1 MLHIF
6 SNMKAKDRW
15 LALLCVLFVCGQVYF
30 DLRLPDYTAEITVL
44 ISSEVTEMS
53 QYFSAGG
60 KMLGCALCSA
70 ALTVI
75 VGYMAAL
82 IAADFSFDIREKLFN
97 KVTAMGDAEI
107 KKFSVASLITRTTN
121 DVTQIHMIIAM
132 GLQMLIR
139 APIMAI
145 WAIIKIVGKSWQ
157 LSAVVLAAVVIVV
170 GSMIVLLAIMI
181 PKFRIV
187 QRQIDDVNRLTE
199 ENLSGIRVVRAFNA
213 EKYQEDKFEA
223 ANTSLMKTQL
233 FTGRGMAFLSPI
245 MMFVQS
251 CVSVAIYYV
260 GAVLINA
267 IDVPLTGTAAEM
279 AAAISDRSV
288 MLGEVVSF
296 SSYALYVIMSFV
308 MLLMIFM
315 LLPRAAVA
323 ANRINEVIDSDITV
337 QEGTEHKSDEVGSIE
352 FKNVSF
358 RYPDA
363 SEDCLKHITFSAKK
377 GETVAFIGATGSGKS
392 TLAGLAARLYDTTD
406 GTVLL
411 DGKNISQYSFE
422 TLYDKVGYI
431 PQKATL
437 FANTVEGNITF
448 GDSGHGITESDV
460 ETALDIAQATDFVSA
475 MDDGVNSWIAQSG
488 SNVSGG
494 QKQRLSIARAI
505 ARKPEIL
512 IFDDSFSALDYKTD
526 RTLRQRIKTDLK
538 GTTCLIIAQRIGT
551 IRHADKIV
559 VLDDGAV
566 AGIGTHDE
574 LMKNCPVYQQIALS
588 QLSEDEL
595 AVSA

>member
-6 SNMKAKDRW
+6 GSMKTKDRW
-15 LALLCVLFVCGQVYF
+15 LALLCVLLVCGQVYF

-44 ISSEVTEMS
+44 ISSEISELS
-53 QYFSAGG
+53 QYFAAGG
-60 KMLGCALCSA
+60 KMLACALCSA
-70 ALTVI
+70 LLTVV
-75 VGYMAAL
+75 VGYLAAM
-82 IAADFSFDIREKLFN
+82 IAADFSYDVRAKLFD
-97 KVTAMGDAEI
+97 KVASFGSGEI
-107 KKFSVASLITRTTN
+107 KKFSTASLITRTTN
-121 DVTQIHMIIAM
+121 DITQIQMIIAM

-145 WAIIKIVGKSWQ
+145 WAIAKIIGKSWQ
-157 LSAVVLAAVVIVV
+157 LSVVVASAVVIVV
-170 GSMIVLLAIMI
+170 GALIVLLAIMI

-187 QRQIDDVNRLTE
+187 QKQIDDVNRITE
-199 ENLSGIRVVRAFNA
+199 ENLNGIRVVRAFNA
-213 EKYQEDKFEA
+213 EKYQENKFDT
-223 ANTSLMKTQL
+223 ANTNLMKTQL

-251 CVSVAIYYV
+251 AVSVGIYYV
-260 GAVLINA
+260 GAILIND
-267 IDVPLTGTAAEM
+267 IEIPLSGTVEQI
-279 AAAISDRSV
+279 AAALSDRST

-315 LLPRAAVA
+315 LLPRAQVSAS
-323 ANRINEVIDSDITV
+323 RINEVLDSDIAV
-337 QEGTEHKSDEVGSIE
+337 KEGSETTSDESGTVE
-352 FKNVSF
+352 FKDVSF

-363 SEDCLKHITFSAKK
+363 SEDCLKHINFSAKK

-392 TLAGLAARLYDTTD
+392 TLAGLAARLYDATS

-411 DGKNISQYSFE
+411 DGKEISKYDFE
-422 TLYDKVGYI
+422 TLYKKIGYI

-437 FANTVEGNITF
+437 FADTVEGNLKFGSTRSNIT
-448 GDSGHGITESDV
+448 DDEM
-460 ETALDIAQATDFVSA
+460 ETAMDIAQASSFVHA
-475 MDDGVNSWIAQSG
+475 MDDDVESRISQGG
-488 SNVSGG
+488 TNVSGG

-505 ARKPEIL
+505 AGKPKIL

-526 RTLRQRIKTDLK
+526 RELRQRIKTDLS
-538 GTTCLIIAQRIGT
+538 GTTCLIVAQRIGT

-559 VLDDGAV
+559 VLDDGEV

-574 LMKNCPVYQQIALS
+574 LMKNCSVYQQIALS

-595 AVSA
+595 AVNE

>member
-1 MLHIF
+1 MIHIF
-6 SNMKAKDRW
+6 GNMKTKDRW
-15 LALLCVLFVCGQVYF
+15 LALLCVLLVCGQVYF

-44 ISSEVTEMS
+44 ISSEVTDLS
-53 QYFSAGG
+53 QYFVAGG
-60 KMLGCALCSA
+60 NMLACALCSA
-70 ALTVI
+70 LLTVV
-75 VGYMAAL
+75 VGYLAAI
-82 IAADFSFDIREKLFN
+82 IAADFSFDVRAKLFN
-97 KVTAMGDAEI
+97 KVAAMGSGEI
-107 KKFSVASLITRTTN
+107 KKFSTASLITRTTN
-121 DVTQIHMIIAM
+121 DITQIQMIISM
-132 GLQMLIR
+132 GLQMMLR

-157 LSAVVLAAVVIVV
+157 LSAVVAAAVAIVV
-170 GSMIVLLAIMI
+170 VSLIVLLAIMI

-187 QRQIDDVNRLTE
+187 QRQIDDVNRLTD

-213 EKYQEDKFEA
+213 EQYQEDKFET
-223 ANTSLMKTQL
+223 ANDNLMRTQL

-260 GAVLINA
+260 GAWLIND
-267 IDVPLTGTAAEM
+267 IEVPLNGTAAEIM
-279 AAAISDRSV
+279 AAVSDRSV

-315 LLPRAAVA
+315 MLPRAQVS
-323 ANRINEVIDSDITV
+323 ANRINEVIDCDIAV
-337 QEGTEHKSDEVGSIE
+337 QEGTETAAAETGSIE
-352 FKNVSF
+352 FRDVSF

-363 SEDCLKHITFSAKK
+363 SEDCLKHISFSAKK

-392 TLAGLAARLYDTTD
+392 TLAGLVARLYDVTD
-406 GTVLL
+406 GTVLV
-411 DGKNISQYSFE
+411 DGKDVSSYSFE
-422 TLYDKVGYI
+422 TLYDKIGYI

-437 FANTVEGNITF
+437 FANTVEGNVTF
-448 GDSGHGITESDV
+448 GKSGHTLTDADV
-460 ETALDIAQATDFVSA
+460 DNALDIAQATEFVQE
-475 MDDGVNSWIAQSG
+475 MDGGKDGWIAQSG

-526 RTLRQRIKTDLK
+526 RILRQRIKTDLK
-538 GTTCLIIAQRIGT
+538 GTTCLIVAQRIGT
-551 IRHADKIV
+551 IRNADKIV

-566 AGIGTHDE
+566 AGIGTHEE
-574 LMKNCPVYQQIALS
+574 LMQNCSVYQQIALS
-588 QLSEDEL
+588 QLSAEEL
-595 AVSA
+595 AANA

>member
-6 SNMKAKDRW
+6 GNMKTKDRW
-15 LALLCVLFVCGQVYF
+15 LALLCVLLVCGQVYF

-44 ISSEVTEMS
+44 ISSEISELS
-53 QYFSAGG
+53 QYFAAGG
-60 KMLGCALCSA
+60 KMLACALCSA
-70 ALTVI
+70 LLTVV
-75 VGYMAAL
+75 VGYLAAM
-82 IAADFSFDIREKLFN
+82 IAADFSYDVRAKLFD
-97 KVTAMGDAEI
+97 KVASFGSGEI
-107 KKFSVASLITRTTN
+107 KKFSTASLITRTTN
-121 DVTQIHMIIAM
+121 DITQIQMIIAM

-145 WAIIKIVGKSWQ
+145 WAIAKIIGKSWQ
-157 LSAVVLAAVVIVV
+157 LSVVVASAVVIVV
-170 GSMIVLLAIMI
+170 GALIVLLAIMI

-187 QRQIDDVNRLTE
+187 QRQIDDVNRITE
-199 ENLSGIRVVRAFNA
+199 ENLNGIRVVRAFNA
-213 EKYQEDKFEA
+213 EKYQENKFDT
-223 ANTSLMKTQL
+223 ANTNLMKTQL
-233 FTGRGMAFLSPI
+233 FTGRGMAFLPPI

-251 CVSVAIYYV
+251 AVSVGIYYV
-260 GAVLINA
+260 GAILIND
-267 IDVPLTGTAAEM
+267 IEIPLSGTVEQI
-279 AAAISDRSV
+279 AAALSDRST

-315 LLPRAAVA
+315 LLPRAQVSAS
-323 ANRINEVIDSDITV
+323 RINEVLDSDIAVKEGSETTSEESGTV
-337 QEGTEHKSDEVGSIE
+337 E
-352 FKNVSF
+352 FKDVSF

-363 SEDCLKHITFSAKK
+363 SEDCLKHINFSAKK

-392 TLAGLAARLYDTTD
+392 TLAGLAARLYDATS

-411 DGKNISQYSFE
+411 DGKEISKYDFE
-422 TLYDKVGYI
+422 TLYKKVGYI

-437 FANTVEGNITF
+437 FADTVEGNLKFGSTRNNIT
-448 GDSGHGITESDV
+448 DDEM
-460 ETALDIAQATDFVSA
+460 ETAMDIAQASSFVHA
-475 MDDGVNSWIAQSG
+475 MDDDVESRISQGG
-488 SNVSGG
+488 TNVSGG

-505 ARKPEIL
+505 AGKPEIL

-526 RTLRQRIKTDLK
+526 RELRQRIKTDLS
-538 GTTCLIIAQRIGT
+538 GTTCLIVAQRIGT

-559 VLDDGAV
+559 VLDDGEV

-574 LMKNCPVYQQIALS
+574 LMKNCSVYQQIALS

-595 AVSA
+595 AVNE

>member
-6 SNMKAKDRW
+6 GNMKTKDRW
-15 LALLCVLFVCGQVYF
+15 LALLCVLLVCGQVYF

-44 ISSEVTEMS
+44 ISSEISELS
-53 QYFSAGG
+53 QYFAAGG
-60 KMLGCALCSA
+60 KMLACALCSA
-70 ALTVI
+70 LLTVV
-75 VGYMAAL
+75 VGYLAAM
-82 IAADFSFDIREKLFN
+82 IAADFSYDVRAKLFD
-97 KVTAMGDAEI
+97 KVASFGSGEI
-107 KKFSVASLITRTTN
+107 KKFSTASLITRTTN
-121 DVTQIHMIIAM
+121 DITQIQMIIAM

-145 WAIIKIVGKSWQ
+145 WAIAKIVGKSWQ
-157 LSAVVLAAVVIVV
+157 LSVVVASAVVIVV
-170 GSMIVLLAIMI
+170 GALIVLLAIMI

-187 QRQIDDVNRLTE
+187 QKQIDDVNRITE
-199 ENLSGIRVVRAFNA
+199 ENLNGIRVVRAFNA
-213 EKYQEDKFEA
+213 EKYQENKFDT
-223 ANTSLMKTQL
+223 ANTNLMKTQL

-251 CVSVAIYYV
+251 AVSVGIYYV
-260 GAVLINA
+260 GAILIND
-267 IDVPLTGTAAEM
+267 IEIPLSGAVEQI
-279 AAAISDRSV
+279 AAALSDRST

-315 LLPRAAVA
+315 LLPRAQVSAS
-323 ANRINEVIDSDITV
+323 RINEVLDSDIAVKEGSETTSEESGTV
-337 QEGTEHKSDEVGSIE
+337 E
-352 FKNVSF
+352 FKDVSF

-363 SEDCLKHITFSAKK
+363 SEDCLKHINFSAKK

-392 TLAGLAARLYDTTD
+392 TLAGLAARLYDATS

-411 DGKNISQYSFE
+411 DGKEISKYDFE
-422 TLYDKVGYI
+422 TLYKKIGYI

-437 FANTVEGNITF
+437 FADTVEGNLKFGSTRSNIT
-448 GDSGHGITESDV
+448 DDEM
-460 ETALDIAQATDFVSA
+460 ETAMDIAQASSFVHA
-475 MDDGVNSWIAQSG
+475 MDDDVESRISQGG
-488 SNVSGG
+488 TNVSGG

-505 ARKPEIL
+505 AGKPEIL

-526 RTLRQRIKTDLK
+526 RELRQRIKTDLS
-538 GTTCLIIAQRIGT
+538 GTTCLIVAQRIGT

-559 VLDDGAV
+559 VLDDGEV

-574 LMKNCPVYQQIALS
+574 LMKNCSVYQQIALS

-595 AVSA
+595 AVNE

>member
-1 MLHIF
+1 MIHIF
-6 SNMKAKDRW
+6 KNMKTKDRW
-15 LALLCVLFVCGQVYF
+15 LALLCLALVCGQVYF

-44 ISSEVTEMS
+44 ISSEISELS
-53 QYFSAGG
+53 EYFTAGG
-60 KMLGCALCSA
+60 KMLACALCSA
-70 ALTVI
+70 LLTVI
-75 VGYMAAL
+75 VGYLSSM
-82 IAADFSFDIREKLFN
+82 IAADFSSDIREKLFN
-97 KVTAMGDAEI
+97 KVASMGSGEI
-107 KKFSVASLITRTTN
+107 KKFSIASLITRTTN

-132 GLQMLIR
+132 GLQMMLR

-157 LSAVVLAAVVIVV
+157 LSVVVASAVVIVV
-170 GSMIVLLAIMI
+170 GALIVLLAVMI

-187 QRQIDDVNRLTE
+187 QKQIDDVNRVTE
-199 ENLSGIRVVRAFNA
+199 ENLNGIRVVHAFNA
-213 EKYQEDKFEA
+213 EKYQEDKFEE
-223 ANTSLMKTQL
+223 ANSSLMRTQL

-260 GAVLINA
+260 GALLIEDIG
-267 IDVPLTGTAAEM
+267 IDLTGTLSQIM
-279 AAAISDRSV
+279 ASV
-288 MLGEVVSF
+288 TERTELLGDVVSF

-315 LLPRAAVA
+315 LLPRAQVS
-323 ANRINEVIDSDITV
+323 ANRINEVIDSEIAV
-337 QEGTEHKSDEVGSIE
+337 KEGTENNADEVGTVE
-352 FKNVSF
+352 FKDVSF

-363 SEDCLKHITFSAKK
+363 SEDCLKNISFTAKK

-392 TLAGLAARLYDTTD
+392 TLVGLVARLYDTTK
-406 GTVLL
+406 GTVSV
-411 DGKNISQYSFE
+411 DGKNVSEYSFE
-422 TLYDKVGYI
+422 SLYDKIGYI

-437 FANTVEGNITF
+437 FADTVKGNITF
-448 GDSGHGITESDV
+448 GNSKGEKTDANV
-460 ETALDIAQATDFVSA
+460 ENALDIAQASDFVNE
-475 MDDGVNSWIAQSG
+475 MDNKTDTFIAQGG

-526 RTLRQRIKTDLK
+526 SALRQRIKTDLK
-538 GTTCLIIAQRIGT
+538 DTTCLIVAQRIGT
-551 IRHADKIV
+551 IKNADRIV
-559 VLDDGAV
+559 VLDDGEI

-574 LMKNCPVYQQIALS
+574 LMKNCTVYQQIALS
-588 QLSEDEL
+588 QLSAEEL
-595 AVSA
+595 AANA

>member
-15 LALLCVLFVCGQVYF
+15 LALLCVLLVCGQVYF

-44 ISSEVTEMS
+44 ISSEVTELS

-70 ALTVI
+70 ILTVI
-75 VGYMAAL
+75 VGFLAAR
-82 IAADFSFDIREKLFN
+82 IASDFSYDVRAKLFH
-97 KVTAMGDAEI
+97 KVAAMGSGEI
-107 KKFSVASLITRTTN
+107 KKFSTASLITRTTN
-121 DVTQIHMIIAM
+121 DITQIQMIIAM
-132 GLQMLIR
+132 GLQMLLR

-145 WAIIKIVGKSWQ
+145 WAIVKIVGKSWQ
-157 LSAVVLAAVVIVV
+157 LSAVVAAAVVIVV
-170 GSMIVLLAIMI
+170 GSLIVLLAVMI

-187 QRQIDDVNRLTE
+187 QKQIDDVNRLTD
-199 ENLSGIRVVRAFNA
+199 ENLTGIRVVRAFNA
-213 EKYQEDKFEA
+213 EGYQEDKFEE
-223 ANTSLMKTQL
+223 ANTALMKTQL

-251 CVSVAIYYV
+251 AVSVGIYYV
-260 GAVLINA
+260 GANLIDA
-267 IDVPLTGTAAEM
+267 IGVPLNGTMGEIM
-279 AAAISDRSV
+279 LAISDRAT

-315 LLPRAAVA
+315 MLPRAQVS
-323 ANRINEVIDSDITV
+323 ANRINEVLDSDIAV
-337 QEGTEHKSDEVGSIE
+337 LEGTESDATETGCIE
-352 FKNVSF
+352 FKDVSF
-358 RYPDA
+358 RYSDA
-363 SEDCLKHITFSAKK
+363 SEDCLKHISFKAKK

-392 TLAGLAARLYDTTD
+392 TLAGLAARLYDATS
-406 GTVLL
+406 GEVLL
-411 DGKNISQYSFE
+411 DGKEISKYNFE
-422 TLYDKVGYI
+422 TLYKKVGYI

-437 FANTVEGNITF
+437 FADSVKGNVKF
-448 GDSGHGITESDV
+448 GSESQNMTDDDV
-460 ETALDIAQATDFVSA
+460 EKALDIAQATDFVQA
-475 MDDGVNSWIAQSG
+475 MDGGLDGWISQSG

-526 RTLRQRIKTDLK
+526 HVLRHRIKRDLK
-538 GTTCLIIAQRIGT
+538 GTTCLIVAQRIGT
-551 IRHADKIV
+551 IRHADRIV

-588 QLSEDEL
+588 QLSAEEL
-595 AVSA
+595 GA

>member
-6 SNMKAKDRW
+6 GNMKTKDRW
-15 LALLCVLFVCGQVYF
+15 LALLCVLLVCGQVYF

-44 ISSEVTEMS
+44 ISSEISELS
-53 QYFSAGG
+53 QYFAAGG
-60 KMLGCALCSA
+60 KMLACALCSA
-70 ALTVI
+70 LLTVV
-75 VGYMAAL
+75 VGYLAAM
-82 IAADFSFDIREKLFN
+82 IAADFSYDVRAKLFD
-97 KVTAMGDAEI
+97 KVASFGSGEI
-107 KKFSVASLITRTTN
+107 KKFSTASLITRTTN
-121 DVTQIHMIIAM
+121 DITQIQMIIAM

-145 WAIIKIVGKSWQ
+145 WAIAKIIGKSWQ
-157 LSAVVLAAVVIVV
+157 LSVVVASAVVIVV
-170 GSMIVLLAIMI
+170 GALIVLLAIMI

-187 QRQIDDVNRLTE
+187 QKQIDDVNRITE
-199 ENLSGIRVVRAFNA
+199 ENLNGIRVVRAFNA
-213 EKYQEDKFEA
+213 EKYQENKFDT
-223 ANTSLMKTQL
+223 ANTNLMKTQL

-251 CVSVAIYYV
+251 AVSVGIYYV
-260 GAVLINA
+260 GAILIND
-267 IDVPLTGTAAEM
+267 IEIPLSGTVEQI
-279 AAAISDRSV
+279 AAALSDRST

-315 LLPRAAVA
+315 LLPRAQVSAS
-323 ANRINEVIDSDITV
+323 RINEVLDSDIAV
-337 QEGTEHKSDEVGSIE
+337 KEGSETTSDESGTVE
-352 FKNVSF
+352 FKDVSF

-363 SEDCLKHITFSAKK
+363 SEDCLKHINFSAKK

-392 TLAGLAARLYDTTD
+392 TLAGLAARLYDATS

-411 DGKNISQYSFE
+411 DGKEISKYDFE
-422 TLYDKVGYI
+422 TLYKKIGYI

-437 FANTVEGNITF
+437 FADTVEGNLKFGSTRSNIT
-448 GDSGHGITESDV
+448 DDEM
-460 ETALDIAQATDFVSA
+460 ETAMDIAQASSFVHA
-475 MDDGVNSWIAQSG
+475 MDDDVESRISQGG
-488 SNVSGG
+488 TNVSGG

-505 ARKPEIL
+505 AGKPEIL

-526 RTLRQRIKTDLK
+526 RELRQRIKTDLS
-538 GTTCLIIAQRIGT
+538 GTTCLIVAQRIGT

-559 VLDDGAV
+559 VLDDGEV

-574 LMKNCPVYQQIALS
+574 LMKNCSVYQQIALS

-595 AVSA
+595 AVNE

>member
-15 LALLCVLFVCGQVYF
+15 LALVRPLLGCGQGYF

-44 ISSEVTEMS
+44 ISSEVTELS
-53 QYFSAGG
+53 EYFVAGG

-70 ALTVI
+70 LLTVV
-75 VGYMAAL
+75 VGYLAAM
-82 IAADFSFDIREKLFN
+82 IAADFSFDVRAKLFN
-97 KVTAMGDAEI
+97 KVTAMGSGEI
-107 KKFSVASLITRTTN
+107 KKFSTASLITRTTN
-121 DVTQIHMIIAM
+121 DITQIQMIIAM
-132 GLQMLIR
+132 GLQMMLR

-157 LSAVVLAAVVIVV
+157 LSAVVVAAVVIVV
-170 GSMIVLLAIMI
+170 ASLVVLLAVMI

-187 QRQIDDVNRLTE
+187 QRQIDDVNRITE

-213 EKYQEDKFEA
+213 EQYQEDKFET
-223 ANTSLMKTQL
+223 ANNNLMRTQL

-251 CVSVAIYYV
+251 CVSVGIYYV
-260 GAVLINA
+260 GAVLINNVE
-267 IDVPLTGTAAEM
+267 VPMSGAATEI
-279 AAAISDRSV
+279 AAAISERSLL
-288 MLGEVVSF
+288 LGEVVSF
-296 SSYALYVIMSFV
+296 SSYALYVIMAFV

-315 LLPRAAVA
+315 LLPRAQVS
-323 ANRINEVIDSDITV
+323 ANRINEVIDSEIAV
-337 QEGTEHKSDEVGSIE
+337 VEGTETASQETGSIE
-352 FKNVSF
+352 FRDVSF

-363 SEDCLKHITFSAKK
+363 SEDCLKHISFTAKK

-392 TLAGLAARLYDTTD
+392 TLAGLAARLYDATA
-406 GTVLL
+406 GPVLL
-411 DGKNISQYSFE
+411 DGKDVSAYSFE
-422 TLYDKVGYI
+422 TLYSKVGYI
-431 PQKATL
+431 PQKAVL
-437 FANTVEGNITF
+437 FADTVDGNVRF
-448 GDSGHGITESDV
+448 GKAGEHMTDADV
-460 ETALDIAQATDFVSA
+460 EQALDIAQATEFVSA
-475 MDDGVNSWIAQSG
+475 MDEGKNSWISQSG
-488 SNVSGG
+488 TNVSGG

-526 RTLRQRIKTDLK
+526 QILRQRIRTDLQ
-538 GTTCLIIAQRIGT
+538 GTTCLIVAQRIGT

-566 AGIGTHDE
+566 AGVGTHEE
-574 LMKNCPVYQQIALS
+574 LMETCSVYQQIALS
-588 QLSEDEL
+588 QLSAEEL
-595 AVSA
+595 AANA